1 MNEVSTYGHIPEKFI
16 KQPQDSCIK
25 MVSMQFHHDEIE
37 EWKVLNRNKKTSNHR
52 RLLGFYPPSEA
63 LIIFGRVMKGVESYV
78 HGIRVSKMTFE
89 YMPGGKNQMMC
100 LSHLE
105 RNAKCFEHNYGEM
118 M

>member
-52 RLLGFYPPSEA
+52 LLLGFYPPSEA
-63 LIIFGRVMKGVESYV
+63 LIIFGRVMKGVESWNKSFKDD
-78 HGIRVSKMTFE
+78 IRIYARRKKSDDVFI
-89 YMPGGKNQMMC
+89 
-100 LSHLE
+100 
-105 RNAKCFEHNYGEM
+105 AFGEKREM
-118 M
+118 LRTQLW